1 MTSHTMKPQTTTP
14 ARTAERRVEAD
25 IYVVGLGI
33 KTVQHVTRE
42 AEHAMRNS
50 NKIFYVDSGFGV
62 QEYLATLCPNV
73 YSMLDR
79 YEEGTDRRGA
89 YHAMATTVLDAALD
103 GGPVCFATY
112 GHPQVYVYPTRLI
125 REAAALLGLTVKVV
139 AGISALDSILIDLD
153 IDPGPQGFQ
162 MYEAT
167 DMLTRARPLQ
177 PDVPCLLWQVSAVET
192 ALYSQDRGTAERF
205 MRLQN
210 YLLRFYPPGHQVT
223 MVLSSAYP
231 LIESATETFALSGLA
246 AYLAEHMQAGSLYLP
261 PAGDRHVY
269 DMDLVRDIFDPE
281 HLKSVTA
288 KSV

>member
-1 MTSHTMKPQTTTP
+1 MKPQTMTP
-14 ARTAERRVEAD
+14 QRMTGGTGTAD

-33 KTVQHVTRE
+33 KTVHHVTRE
-42 AEHAMRNS
+42 AEHAMRSS

-62 QEYLATLCPNV
+62 EEYLTSLCPET

-79 YEEGTDRRGA
+79 YQEGSDRRGA
-89 YHAMATTVLDAALD
+89 YHAMAATVLDAALD
-103 GGPVCFATY
+103 DGPVCFATY

-125 REAAALLGLTVKVV
+125 REAAALLGLTVRVI

-167 DMLTRARPLQ
+167 DVLTRARPLQ

-192 ALYSQDRGTAERF
+192 ALYSPDRGTAERF
-205 MRLQN
+205 TRLQN
-210 YLLRFYPPGHQVT
+210 YLLRFYPANHPVT

-231 LIESATETFALSGLA
+231 LIESVTETFPLGELA
-246 AYLAEHMQAGSLYLP
+246 VYLADHLQAGTMYLP
-261 PAGDRHVY
+261 PVEDRHVY
-269 DMDLVRDIFDPE
+269 DMELVRDIFDPS
-281 HLKSVTA
+281 HLKAVTG
-288 KSV
+288 KPH